1 MIYLKRQCV
10 NLKFIF
16 SRVTAP
22 LSISSANMRSS
33 TILNFLICSLS
44 LVKGSEIS
52 KGLSEMSLDDSSSVP
67 PPPPPETEIGRP
79 LLLTKDYYAVEE
91 EELGGFKNFGRKY
104 LTLRIPNGQEAAEEY
119 SLKLKRFVE
128 ALKPYVWSFD
138 DDFTPDELR
147 LNITGVL
154 SNFPE
159 FRSQAIRRSLIYGLL
174 SRFRSIK
181 KHYENE
187 PKVWRFMG
195 RSMAEG
201 LRTVNEMI
209 PEVFFDMSPEA
220 LLEDSN
226 LFVHDVNI
234 AIAHS
239 FAADFSPIIDVL
251 KEMKYAAA
259 SNNAPLVILIN
270 KEEYDGALKMLA
282 MKEARLHPKQNPQ
295 AWLAMIKAN
304 ETTKKQI
311 FIWTLVKKEWID
323 LNWTYN
329 GLDAVQLAIKSKHKL
344 LNTILGILNLGK
356 MKKSIDFYLQY
367 AMSQE
372 VLDAHVQMPT
382 YQELLERR
390 LRLMTPQYD
399 NPVSRGI

>member
-1 MIYLKRQCV
+1 
-10 NLKFIF
+10 
-16 SRVTAP
+16 
-22 LSISSANMRSS
+22 MRSS
-33 TILNFLICSLS
+33 TILNVLICSFS

-52 KGLSEMSLDDSSSVP
+52 KVFTDMSLDDSSSLP
-67 PPPPPETEIGRP
+67 PPPPPQTEIGRT
-79 LLLTKDYYAVEE
+79 LVLSKDYYAVEE

-119 SLKLKRFVE
+119 SQNVKKFVE
-128 ALKPYVWSFD
+128 ALKPYVWSFND
-138 DDFTPDELR
+138 DEFTPNDLR
-147 LNITGVL
+147 SSITGIL
-154 SNFPE
+154 GNFSE

-174 SRFRSIK
+174 SRFRAIK
-181 KHYENE
+181 KHYEKE

-220 LLEDSN
+220 LMEDSD
-226 LFVHDVNI
+226 LFVHGVNI

-259 SNNAPLVILIN
+259 SNNAPLVILIQ
-270 KEEYDGALKMLA
+270 KEEYAGALKMLA
-282 MKEARLHPKQNPQ
+282 MKEAHLKPKLNPQ

-304 ETTKKQI
+304 ETAKKQH
-311 FIWTLVKKEWID
+311 FIWTLVKNEWID
-323 LNWTYN
+323 LNWKLN

-356 MKKSIDFYLQY
+356 MKKSIEFYLQY

-372 VLDAHVQMPT
+372 VLDAHVQIPI

-390 LRLMTPQYD
+390 LRLMTLQYD
-399 NPVSRGI
+399 NPVL